1 MFFSDGLKKLKRLFG
16 AESSDGLQEQLA
28 SLRLAI
34 EQGEETIRS
43 LRAELQAAKE
53 ELRAARQELAAEK
66 AARQAAEVALADE
79 RGAVVALKEA
89 VRKLSLDLHHAQA
102 RLATDS
108 TNSSKPPSSD
118 FPKKPGKSGDAKP
131 DPKSLRKRSGRR
143 PGAQKGHKGAGFPLP
158 EGPPDKIVCCLP
170 SQCCGCA
177 LADLCAD
184 RERVAD
190 TRYVVDYEVKVVKAV
205 YMAVARKCPLRGGGV
220 LAGEFPAEA
229 RGTKQYGRN
238 LRLLPVA
245 LFNNFTCSFD
255 KISRFASEL
264 TGLKLSVGWCWEQ
277 YDRAGHRAETAEFK
291 EEVKE
296 RLHAEKVVSADETG
310 ARCGGRNAW
319 LHTVSTP
326 ELTLQHASMKR
337 GVEGMKEGGFL
348 DSYGHILVHD
358 CLGSYWT
365 VNKPENRARAEAGV
379 PAPDP
384 AGENCT
390 PPASAEAG
398 VPAPASAGEDCT
410 PPASGEAGA
419 GAAPYTHA
427 LCNQHVCRELRWAYE
442 HGHGQKEGRQDW
454 ALELLCFLRSLNSM
468 RKKSMERGGRSFR
481 RKTVDTFRERFDEL
495 VEEGLAAN
503 QATDELKGSATL
515 RKIRALLGRLE
526 KRKDDFLRFLEDFDV
541 PFTSNEA
548 ERDLR
553 SHKGRLA
560 ISGCFRT
567 FRGLASHANL
577 STVFKTLMKAGKSW
591 REAADVAV
599 NGRPVE
605 LLPPRRDPEA
615 NS

>member
-1 MFFSDGLKKLKRLFG
+1 MY
-16 AESSDGLQEQLA
+16 
-28 SLRLAI
+28 
-34 EQGEETIRS
+34 
-43 LRAELQAAKE
+43 
-53 ELRAARQELAAEK
+53 
-66 AARQAAEVALADE
+66 
-79 RGAVVALKEA
+79 
-89 VRKLSLDLHHAQA
+89 
-102 RLATDS
+102 
-108 TNSSKPPSSD
+108 N
-118 FPKKPGKSGDAKP
+118 
-131 DPKSLRKRSGRR
+131 
-143 PGAQKGHKGAGFPLP
+143 
-158 EGPPDKIVCCLP
+158 CC
-170 SQCCGCA
+170 
-177 LADLCAD
+177 
-184 RERVAD
+184 
-190 TRYVVDYEVKVVKAV
+190 
-205 YMAVARKCPLRGGGV
+205 
-220 LAGEFPAEA
+220 
-229 RGTKQYGRN
+229 
-238 LRLLPVA
+238 
-245 LFNNFTCSFD
+245 TCSFD
-255 KISRFASEL
+255 TISRGLSL
-264 TGLKLSVGWCWEQ
+264 ITGLDLYVGWCLEQ
-277 YDRAGHRAETAEFK
+277 HDRAGQRRETEDVK

-296 RLHAEKVVSADETG
+296 EVKARLLDEKVVSADETG

-319 LHTVSTP
+319 IHTVSTP

-337 GVEGMKEGGFL
+337 GVAGMKEGGFL
-348 DSYGHILVHD
+348 DLYGHILVHD

-365 VNKPENRARAEAGV
+365 MNKPENRACAE
-379 PAPDP
+379 P
-384 AGENCT
+384 
-390 PPASAEAG
+390 G

-591 REAADVAV
+591 REAADAAV

-615 NS
+615 DS

>member
-1 MFFSDGLKKLKRLFG
+1 M
-16 AESSDGLQEQLA
+16 
-28 SLRLAI
+28 
-34 EQGEETIRS
+34 
-43 LRAELQAAKE
+43 
-53 ELRAARQELAAEK
+53 
-66 AARQAAEVALADE
+66 
-79 RGAVVALKEA
+79 
-89 VRKLSLDLHHAQA
+89 
-102 RLATDS
+102 
-108 TNSSKPPSSD
+108 
-118 FPKKPGKSGDAKP
+118 
-131 DPKSLRKRSGRR
+131 
-143 PGAQKGHKGAGFPLP
+143 
-158 EGPPDKIVCCLP
+158 
-170 SQCCGCA
+170 
-177 LADLCAD
+177 
-184 RERVAD
+184 
-190 TRYVVDYEVKVVKAV
+190 
-205 YMAVARKCPLRGGGV
+205 
-220 LAGEFPAEA
+220 
-229 RGTKQYGRN
+229 
-238 LRLLPVA
+238 
-245 LFNNFTCSFD
+245 
-255 KISRFASEL
+255 
-264 TGLKLSVGWCWEQ
+264 
-277 YDRAGHRAETAEFK
+277 
-291 EEVKE
+291 
-296 RLHAEKVVSADETG
+296 
-310 ARCGGRNAW
+310 
-319 LHTVSTP
+319 
-326 ELTLQHASMKR
+326 
-337 GVEGMKEGGFL
+337 
-348 DSYGHILVHD
+348 
-358 CLGSYWT
+358 
-365 VNKPENRARAEAGV
+365 NKPENRARAEAGV

-384 AGENCT
+384 AGEN
-390 PPASAEAG
+390 
-398 VPAPASAGEDCT
+398 CT

-481 RKTVDTFRERFDEL
+481 RKTIGTFRERFDEL